1 MSSLAAQKIITHGL
15 DCGSAKPGL
24 IQAHFGLFCFGV
36 FPDRDEG
43 AGGGPY
49 PYTAWNRLEPGEIAN
64 FFKEVEVNGE
74 LIVPLDQEAEYFRKK
89 HIVILKVNFGKLEF
103 EKAYAVPKERARI
116 LITTINLLNNTRNK
130 IEFAVNGI
138 KSLVSK
144 VIVSVKKVR
153 ITRK

>member
-1 MSSLAAQKIITHGL
+1 MSSVAAQKIITHGL

-103 EKAYAVPKERARI
+103 EKAARLRDEIAELRDMPEIDGETNRPREAVS
-116 LITTINLLNNTRNK
+116 
-130 IEFAVNGI
+130 GI
-138 KSLVSK
+138 
-144 VIVSVKKVR
+144 VKK
-153 ITRK
+153 RKKKGKW